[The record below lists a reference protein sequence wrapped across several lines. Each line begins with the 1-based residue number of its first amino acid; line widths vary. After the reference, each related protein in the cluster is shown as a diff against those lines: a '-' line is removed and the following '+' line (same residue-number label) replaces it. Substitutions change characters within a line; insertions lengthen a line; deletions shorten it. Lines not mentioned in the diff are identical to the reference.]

1 MQWLDVVTEGKFR
14 PSPRAG
20 LAVATLGVK
29 SFFYGGYSKAA
40 GLHNDC
46 FVLEVPCT
54 LALGGRIDCPS
65 ESNKGLK
72 VRFRETLIAGA
83 SPVPVFGHKMVPA
96 MSGTKLMIVGGFG
109 AGSDQLN
116 WRRRKSLAGFRN
128 DVSMLDP
135 QVPNVTSILPAHGP
149 TLGGTLSY
157 KIERLDTKYSSSFF
171 LNSIS

>member
-46 FVLEVPCT
+46 FVLEVPCQ

-149 TLGGTLSY
+149 TLGGMSC
-157 KIERLDTKYSSSFF
+157 SSVVP
-171 LNSIS
+171 

>member
-1 MQWLDVVTEGKFR
+1 MLQVTTWYNPYLFSVRVV
-14 PSPRAG
+14 RARSARIS
-20 LAVATLGVK
+20 LFSFTSSEDSLVSITQPVILTIVVSLTRKK
-29 SFFYGGYSKAA
+29 STRILRKYSTRASRSNT
-40 GLHNDC
+40 G
-46 FVLEVPCT
+46 
-54 LALGGRIDCPS
+54 PS

-149 TLGGTLSY
+149 TLGGMSC
-157 KIERLDTKYSSSFF
+157 SSVVP
-171 LNSIS
+171 